1 MFKYLSFKARILLG
15 FGAVLL
21 MMIVMAVFSYL
32 NDLKSETALKEIDA
46 KTLPHALLASDMMRD
61 IVQVQQFLTDVSAT
75 HEPAAYE
82 EAEAYAQDFKKDL
95 ATFRQQEAGDA
106 EKIKILADLERD
118 FDQFYADGKRM
129 AAAYLSSGLEAGNQ
143 IMEEFDKSSVNLS
156 SRMEMLREAEVQEA
170 TSHVHALAEST
181 QNVTYILLGLT
192 LVSIIIGLGVAY
204 YLTDYLN
211 NQLGLDP
218 LFAKGIAK
226 EIANGDFSRDIRLN
240 PGDTKSLL
248 FALKNMQQQLRKRME
263 QEQAMQQDLRERMA
277 IEEKEKESALRIKMA
292 LDKASTNVMLADEN
306 YNIIYMNEAL
316 TELFRQVNN
325 DFRQE
330 LPCFNANH
338 LIGTNIDIFH
348 KDPAHQR
355 AILDGLQTTA
365 KSSFVV
371 GGRHVTVVATP
382 VIDGTGYRI
391 GTVVEWQD
399 RTHEVKIENEIK
411 GIVEAVKAGRLDSRL
426 NTADKTGFY
435 QMLGNNINEFTEVI
449 ENVFSDIGEAMQS
462 IAAGDLSHHMMNN
475 YEGVYGRCQVNIN
488 QTIVALREHIENE
501 ALTKESALRIQKG
514 IDKTSTLVMMADDKH
529 CIVYINEALL
539 ALLREM
545 KDELSHEL
553 SEVDLSKLMLTK
565 LDMFH
570 KSARPP
576 LNLDA
581 LQTTVRVKLKL
592 AGRKIDAVANPV
604 IDASGRRIGTVVEWQ
619 DRTNEISTENEIKA
633 IVDAVKSG
641 DLDRRL
647 NTGDK
652 TGFFQTLSVNIN
664 ELTTEIDNVFSDIN
678 GVIQSMAQGDLTQ
691 RINHDYSGVY
701 GACKNNINSTLDKL
715 QDVFGQIQQ
724 AADSISHASDQIATG
739 NNDLSHRAEQQ
750 AASLEETASSMEEL
764 TDTVKHNAQY
774 AQQANDE
781 AIQAW
786 QVAEEGSRVADSAIH
801 AMQVINESNTRIGDI
816 IGVIDEIALQ
826 TNILSLNAAVE
837 AARAGEQGRG
847 FAVVA
852 SEVRSLAQRSAEA
865 AKEIK
870 ALIVDSAEKVKDGS
884 NLVGEAGNSLNGIVT
899 GVKQLTNIIAQ
910 IASEGEQQFQGIKQ
924 INLTVAQMDDIT
936 QQNASLAEQTAAN
949 SMSMNDQ
956 TAHMRQLMSFFQLG
970 DSLPLTNVNLDVKP
984 ALHKMRL
991 TGPKKA
997 GLNLAHTANDRGWEE
1012 F

>member
-32 NDLKSETALKEIDA
+32 NDLKSEAALNDIDSV
-46 KTLPHALLASDMMRD
+46 TLPHALAASDMVRD

-75 HEPAAYE
+75 HDPAAYE
-82 EAEAYAQDFKKDL
+82 EAEFYAQAFKKGL
-95 ATFRQQEAGDA
+95 AKFRQQEAGDA
-106 EKIKILADLERD
+106 EKLKVLADLGRD
-118 FDQFYADGKRM
+118 FDQFYSDGKRM

-156 SRMEMLREAEVQEA
+156 SRMEMLREAEVKEA
-170 TSHVHALAEST
+170 TSHVHALVEST
-181 QNVTYILLGLT
+181 QNITYILLGLT
-192 LVSIIIGLGVAY
+192 LVSIIIGLAVAY

-226 EIANGDFSRDIRLN
+226 EIAKGDFSRDIRLN

-263 QEQAMQQDLRERMA
+263 QEQAMQQHLRERMA
-277 IEEKEKESALRIKMA
+277 IEAKEKESALRIKMA

-325 DFRQE
+325 EFRQV
-330 LPCFNANH
+330 LPSFNANH

-355 AILDGLQTTA
+355 AILDGLQATA

-399 RTHEVKIENEIK
+399 RTNEVKIENEIK
-411 GIVEAVKAGRLDSRL
+411 GIVEAVKTGRLDRRL

-529 CIVYINEALL
+529 SIVYINEALL

-545 KDELSHEL
+545 KDELSQEL
-553 SEVDLSKLMLTK
+553 SQVDINKLMLTK
-565 LDMFH
+565 LDVFH

-619 DRTNEISTENEIKA
+619 DRTHEISTENEIKA

-774 AQQANDE
+774 AQQANDQ

-949 SMSMNDQ
+949 SVSMNDQ

-970 DSLPLTNVNLDVKP
+970 DSLPLTNVNLDAKVTP
-984 ALHKMRL
+984 HKRL
-991 TGPKKA
+991 TGPQKGELK
-997 GLNLAHTANDRGWEE
+997 LAHTTSDQGWEE